1 MLLSSPP
8 RPFMV
13 QSIRVLSFH
22 ASYRCA
28 NSGACCTADW
38 PIPVEADRLSRMQA
52 AIASGNLQARV
63 GIVEPL
69 LFLAGAPIE
78 TPAIL
83 ATRDRACA
91 FYDGAAGRPGCRV
104 HRALGHEALPLACRQ
119 FPRVVVHDPRGVSV
133 TLSHYCPTAAA
144 MLDRDAPVSVVTDAG
159 SFPGDG
165 EYVGLDATHTL
176 PPLLAEG
183 ILMDWDSWWECERLA
198 VELLG
203 NFAGAPADALAR
215 LAGAVSEMQTW
226 TPDAS
231 DPLIDHVRLSF
242 AQATPAPHHLSA
254 HDQLLTELESRFPV
268 GVASASLRPSAPPR
282 EASASPRAVN
292 RFLAAHA
299 FANWAVHGRA
309 GISGW
314 LRSIETAHALVA
326 VGTGVREADL
336 CLRHLAD
343 AG

>member
-1 MLLSSPP
+1 MT
-8 RPFMV
+8 
-13 QSIRVLSFH
+13 RVLSFH
-22 ASYRCA
+22 ATYRCA

-38 PIPVEADRLSRMQA
+38 PIPVEADRLSRLQA
-52 AIASGNLQARV
+52 ALASSNLRARARV
-63 GIVEPL
+63 AEPL
-69 LFLAGAPIE
+69 RFLTGAPKE
-78 TPAIL
+78 TPAFL
-83 ATRDRACA
+83 ATRDHACA
-91 FYDGAAGRPGCRV
+91 FYDGAAGQPGCRI

-144 MLDRDAPVSVVTDAG
+144 MLGRDAPVRIVTDAP
-159 SFPGDG
+159 SFPNDG
-165 EYVGLDATHTL
+165 EYVGLDATGTL

-183 ILMDWDSWWECERLA
+183 VLMDWDSWWECERLG

-203 NFAGAPADALAR
+203 NFEGAPADALAR

-226 TPDAS
+226 TPDAP
-231 DPLIDHVRLSF
+231 DPLIDHVQRSF
-242 AQATPAPHHLSA
+242 AGA
-254 HDQLLTELESRFPV
+254 
-268 GVASASLRPSAPPR
+268 ASAPARPFASPR
-282 EASASPRAVN
+282 EASASPRALN

-326 VGTGVREADL
+326 AGASVRDADL
-336 CLRHLAD
+336 RLRHLAD
-343 AG
+343 ASTD